1 MAGGAYVDVRDVAT
15 IFAFAVDHPE
25 LVNGKRLPVVAGYGP
40 NQAVVDVLR
49 SAYPERRGIILEG
62 TPGKGYSSQDWNV
75 TGEATSFSSKLV
87 EDMTGIEWIPFDRSI
102 RDTAKSFEHFR
113 DQSSKI

>member
-1 MAGGAYVDVRDVAT
+1 MAGGAYVDVRDVAS

-40 NQAVVDVLR
+40 NQAVMDVLR
-49 SAYPERRGIILEG
+49 SAYPERRGVILEG
-62 TPGKGYSSQDWNV
+62 TPGKGYRSQDWKA
-75 TGEATSFSSKLV
+75 TGETASFSSKLV

-102 RDTAKSFEHFR
+102 RDTARSFEHFKEI
-113 DQSSKI
+113 SPKL